1 MTSLT
6 RRDAIAL
13 AAGTALTA
21 LAPRRVAAQAH
32 AKDLSPFST
41 AIEMLDALRA
51 KRISAVE
58 LYDMHVARIE
68 RFNGALN
75 AIVIETFERGR
86 REAADADRRIA
97 AGERGALLGL
107 PMTLKES
114 EQVAGLAQTAGIMAL
129 RELKPDVDGE
139 IARRVARAGAALLGK
154 TNIAVALGDWQS
166 NNPIYGRT
174 NNPWNLER
182 TPGGSTG
189 GGSAALAAG
198 LTPLEIGSD
207 IGGSIRVPA
216 AFTGL
221 YGHRPSETAVPR
233 SGAYPRSNL
242 PNASQIMSVQGPLA
256 RSAFDLALA
265 LDVIAGPDVGEDVA
279 WKLELP
285 PPRRERLRDF
295 RVAMLPWLPWVP
307 VQPEVRASA
316 ESLADWLRAQGARVS
331 EGSPAIDWQ
340 RHAADYARL
349 LVAQTSVGQPAEQ
362 RAAGSAAMRDLGP
375 GAAPYADGLTLDFS
389 ALALLLEQRAQLQ
402 RVWAAFFRDFDVLVT
417 PAFATTAFRHRDE
430 PQMQRTVTIDGTTI
444 PYLQL
449 VFYPHVAIFCGLPA
463 TAFPAG
469 FDSEKL
475 PIGLQ
480 AVGPY
485 LEDRTPLRF
494 AQLLEREW
502 RAFTPP
508 PGYT

>member
-21 LAPRRVAAQAH
+21 LAPRRIAAQSRGNE
-32 AKDLSPFST
+32 LSPFST
-41 AIEMLDALRA
+41 TIEMLDALRA

-68 RFNGALN
+68 RLNGALN

-86 REAADADRRIA
+86 REAAEADRRLA

-114 EQVAGLAQTAGIMAL
+114 EQVAGLAQTAGIMEL
-129 RELKPDVDGE
+129 RELKPDRDGE
-139 IARRVARAGAALLGK
+139 IAQRVARAGASLLGK
-154 TNIAVALGDWQS
+154 TNIPVALGDWQS
-166 NNPIYGRT
+166 NSPVYGRT
-174 NNPWNLER
+174 NNPWNVER
-182 TPGGSTG
+182 TSGGSTG

-216 AFTGL
+216 AFTGI

-285 PPRRERLRDF
+285 PARRERLRDF
-295 RVAMLPWLPWVP
+295 LVATLPWLPWM
-307 VQPEVRASA
+307 S
-316 ESLADWLRAQGARVS
+316 
-331 EGSPAIDWQ
+331 
-340 RHAADYARL
+340 
-349 LVAQTSVGQPAEQ
+349 
-362 RAAGSAAMRDLGP
+362 
-375 GAAPYADGLTLDFS
+375 
-389 ALALLLEQRAQLQ
+389 
-402 RVWAAFFRDFDVLVT
+402 
-417 PAFATTAFRHRDE
+417 
-430 PQMQRTVTIDGTTI
+430 
-444 PYLQL
+444 
-449 VFYPHVAIFCGLPA
+449 
-463 TAFPAG
+463 
-469 FDSEKL
+469 
-475 PIGLQ
+475 
-480 AVGPY
+480 
-485 LEDRTPLRF
+485 
-494 AQLLEREW
+494 
-502 RAFTPP
+502 
-508 PGYT
+508 